1 MIFITTRGTLSA
13 SILSYEPMKTQLPY
27 LLLAAALVAIGLLVH
42 PAEAP
47 AQSGEDPAV
56 ISALADVASQQAA
69 IQENQKNIDI
79 KIAAVAE
86 DVRQAR
92 LFAARGG
99 K

>member
-1 MIFITTRGTLSA
+1 
-13 SILSYEPMKTQLPY
+13 MKTQLPY
-27 LLLAAALVAIGLLVH
+27 LLLAAALVVFGLLAH
-42 PAEAP
+42 PSQAP

-56 ISALADVASQQAA
+56 VALCGDVTAQQAA
-69 IQENQKNIDI
+69 ILENQKNIDI

-99 K
+99 R